1 LDKFSDA
8 TVDHTFASA
17 ANKVFSAL
25 APSCP
30 AFTALLFRARELDD
44 DDSSDYLFAFVRSS
58 KVDDAGCTTY
68 EAMSVQPHLL
78 KHYESRSDILHLGYR
93 AITTNAEGRAL
104 LACRGPGC
112 GSDNEWETVSES
124 SSGISDEDSQEL

>member
-1 LDKFSDA
+1 
-8 TVDHTFASA
+8 
-17 ANKVFSAL
+17 
-25 APSCP
+25 
-30 AFTALLFRARELDD
+30 
-44 DDSSDYLFAFVRSS
+44 
-58 KVDDAGCTTY
+58 
-68 EAMSVQPHLL
+68 MSVQPHLL
-78 KHYESRSDILHLGYR
+78 KYYESRSDILHLGYR